1 MRIKHAGLTKADPG
15 QYEASDQS
23 MDGKIG
29 EHFPGKPELGDTGVV
44 GGRVPDGQ
52 GRGQV
57 LVQGG
62 HDDHRERGVEQVVTP
77 DKDGIKHTLHKDK
90 DWREKTRRCVRFL
103 VRLVCVCN
111 QKLDGIF
118 ADLHRVEPSE
128 KEKF

>member
-1 MRIKHAGLTKADPG
+1 
-15 QYEASDQS
+15 

-29 EHFPGKPELGDTGVV
+29 EHFPGKPELGDAGVV

-103 VRLVCVCN
+103 VGLVCVCN

-118 ADLHRVEPSE
+118 CRPSPSGTKRE
-128 KEKF
+128 RKVLKQSLRTDQG